1 MADVIAKVKVMP
13 VSPEVEKEALKE
25 KLTKVVGENDAKCR
39 GVSDEPL
46 AFGLY
51 TIYVMVEMEE
61 REGGM
66 DPIEQAM
73 NDLEDVESA
82 EVVELSLI

>member
-1 MADVIAKVKVMP
+1 
-13 VSPEVEKEALKE
+13 
-25 KLTKVVGENDAKCR
+25 
-39 GVSDEPL
+39 
-46 AFGLY
+46 
-51 TIYVMVEMEE
+51 MVEMEE